1 MAKKFEWDYKAAGE
15 LLLKSEEIA
24 NACEEAAA
32 KMTRAT
38 GVTYKTGKTTQRVV
52 VEPEEGEDE

>member
-1 MAKKFEWDYKAAGE
+1 MAKTFEWDYKAAGE

-24 NACEEAAA
+24 SVCEEAAA

-38 GVTYKTGKTTQRVV
+38 GVTYKTGRTTQRVV